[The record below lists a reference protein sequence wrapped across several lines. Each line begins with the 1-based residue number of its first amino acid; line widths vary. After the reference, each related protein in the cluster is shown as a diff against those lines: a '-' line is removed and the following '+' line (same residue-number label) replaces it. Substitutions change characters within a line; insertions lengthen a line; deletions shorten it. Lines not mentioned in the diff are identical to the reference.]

1 MPQPLKKRKRAEPS
15 ADSEKLSELKQLV
28 AKVKELEQGVA
39 ASKANLNNIVSLLEL
54 SEVRIQLLSIF
65 CKSTVQYYLTIPPFP
80 QIHNQHDHPKVIH
93 ASLHALHRVFTPFL
107 AKGELQRPKKQ
118 PTADDKKVT
127 VTFWLRDNYVRYVNQ
142 LCKLL
147 QHNEPGL
154 QLPALNVLLD
164 LLRVESSHLTL
175 VSKSHHFANDH
186 YARVVEAVLANPNF
200 SQPLQAEFVDK
211 YINVYDDLRYYFFK
225 DAALADRF
233 CCFSKLITTTL
244 ETGKLK
250 NGATAVS
257 KKKKTIPTPAPPPIP
272 SSFITTLT
280 TNAFAI
286 LENIRT
292 MPTSESEI
300 DEFWTGHPDPMQK
313 SESSIDDSGFASSDS
328 EGDDPTNLALAPK
341 KKPPLLQLLVHRRA
355 LSDCWLAFLR
365 LPLPSDVYKKTLL
378 IVHKRIMPH
387 MPQPTLL
394 MDFLT
399 DSYNTGG
406 WRHQSAGVERS
417 LHPDHRTQS
426 RLSGLLSQALSP
438 LRSQSDAR
446 QISVKILPLGRRIP
460 GFHVREFVSLHQ
472 RLHTHLPATLVAAFI
487 KRMSRL
493 SLTSPP
499 AGIVIL
505 IPMMYNLLKRHPT
518 CMALIHRTEVAAG
531 ATGDDPYDFDEPDP
545 YKANALAS
553 SLWEVQ
559 TLQEHYYPN
568 VATLAKIFSEQFTK
582 PSYNLED
589 FLDHTYA
596 TFFETEMT
604 RKRKNPPAM
613 AFEVPDY
620 LFPIA
625 PKTINE
631 DAKAVNGKN
640 AAEEEDADEVV
651 GRWAVWA
658 F

>member
-28 AKVKELEQGVA
+28 AKVKALEQGVA

-313 SESSIDDSGFASSDS
+313 SESSIDDSGLASSDS

-417 LHPDHRTQS
+417 LHPDHRAQS

-460 GFHVREFVSLHQ
+460 GFHTSSRDPRRGLHKTHVSPQPDLPPSWDRDPDSDDVQPSEAAPDLHGAYPPHGGGRGRDGRRPVRLRRARPVQGQ
-472 RLHTHLPATLVAAFI
+472 RARVFAVG
-487 KRMSRL
+487 S
-493 SLTSPP
+493 SNP
-499 AGIVIL
+499 AGA
-505 IPMMYNLLKRHPT
+505 LLPQRRHT
-518 CMALIHRTEVAAG
+518 R
-531 ATGDDPYDFDEPDP
+531 
-545 YKANALAS
+545 
-553 SLWEVQ
+553 Q
-559 TLQEHYYPN
+559 
-568 VATLAKIFSEQFTK
+568 
-582 PSYNLED
+582 D
-589 FLDHTYA
+589 FLRAVHEAKLQSGGLFGSYLCHGRWHGSG
-596 TFFETEMT
+596 FFETETT

-625 PKTINE
+625 PKTING